1 MEYSRNILN
10 SVAAQPNATAYL
22 IISVLVDLFVCEATN
37 AREHK
42 LLGLLQIFFCFWS
55 ECFYKESNVYF
66 PSSDDYSP
74 IAHEIE
80 YFTGFDQFIYTT
92 GLDALPYSFLL

>member
-42 LLGLLQIFFCFWS
+42 LLGLLQIFF
-55 ECFYKESNVYF
+55 
-66 PSSDDYSP
+66 
-74 IAHEIE
+74 
-80 YFTGFDQFIYTT
+80 
-92 GLDALPYSFLL
+92 LFLE